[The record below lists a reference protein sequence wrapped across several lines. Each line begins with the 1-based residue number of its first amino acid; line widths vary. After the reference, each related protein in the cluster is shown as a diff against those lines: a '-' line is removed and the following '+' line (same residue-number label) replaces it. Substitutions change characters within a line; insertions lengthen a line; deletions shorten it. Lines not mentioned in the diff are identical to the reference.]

1 MIRGGAFPRGVP
13 GGGIVNETLQFSL
26 PDGVL
31 ACDMAV
37 FTIWCRLASAQFTAL
52 DIPPELFVS
61 Y

>member
-1 MIRGGAFPRGVP
+1 M
-13 GGGIVNETLQFSL
+13 NETLQFSL

-37 FTIWCRLASAQFTAL
+37 FTIWCRGASAQFTAL

-61 Y
+61 YWQ